1 MPPAFALTYGIAKPE
16 DVSAMTGREML
27 QAMIDGKLP
36 APPIAQTLGFWLVE
50 VGDGQCAFEGDTG
63 SHLLN
68 PLGGVHGGWALTL
81 IDSATGCAAHSL
93 LPAGAGFATVETKAN
108 FTRPIKHDT
117 GRVRAEGYVVGRGR
131 NIMSAEAR
139 IFDSSGRILS
149 HGTSTLMVL
158 GNGLLGNGALVN
170 GALGDGA
177 ASKQANGT

>member
-27 QAMIDGKLP
+27 QAMIEGKLP

-50 VGDGQCAFEGDTG
+50 VGDGQCVFEGDTG

-81 IDSATGCAAHSL
+81 IDSATGCAAHTV
-93 LPAGAGFATVETKAN
+93 LPAGVSYATVETKAN

-117 GRVRAEGYVVGRGR
+117 GRVRAEGRVVGRGR
-131 NIMSAEAR
+131 QIISAEAR
-139 IFDSSGRILS
+139 VLNSSGRILS
-149 HGTSTLMVL
+149 HGTSTLMVF
-158 GNGLLGNGALVN
+158 GNGAA
-170 GALGDGA
+170 G
-177 ASKQANGT
+177 KQANSS